1 MFTTINRTPLS
12 YLVAIVMAE
21 YVLNVITRGTHD
33 WHKFV
38 TPQEVTD
45 MLTDEG
51 MTVTFVKGMSF
62 NPLTRKF
69 SWSPNDSVNYALYA
83 VKPG

>member
-21 YVLNVITRGTHD
+21 YVMNVITRGTHD

-45 MLTDEG
+45 MLTDDG

-69 SWSPNDSVNYALYA
+69 SWSSSDSVNYALFA
-83 VKPG
+83 VRPD